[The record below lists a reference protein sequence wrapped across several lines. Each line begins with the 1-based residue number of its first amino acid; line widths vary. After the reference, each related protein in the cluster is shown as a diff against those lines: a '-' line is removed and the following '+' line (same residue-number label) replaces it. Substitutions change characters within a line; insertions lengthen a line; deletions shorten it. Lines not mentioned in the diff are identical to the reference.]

1 MPILTTA
8 GAVATSPTDLLNQE
22 IAAASALAPGLTA
35 NLPGSLVEDMASTAA
50 GAVVI
55 QDQTFV
61 DLVNSISPYTA
72 NPFILYQLG
81 AVYGVQQGIGSNT
94 SVYVIFTGLAGFV
107 IPIGFTVSDGTYQ
120 YTVQDGGIIGSSGQS
135 PSLYCLATTAGSWAV
150 PAGTVINLVTS
161 VPSGFT
167 LTVTNPSAGLAGATA
182 QTIQSYQAQVIQAG
196 LATAQ
201 GMPTFVKTQLQ
212 NVSGVQNNLVT
223 VRNLGSNQWQ
233 IICGGGD
240 PYQVAN
246 AIFNAI
252 PDISILTGSTLLV
265 TAITNANPA
274 VVTTNLNHGYSNGQ
288 LIQFTGVTGMSGI
301 NNISGIAISAITW
314 SSSTVTVTLASAHG
328 LSTGDTATGII
339 TGCTPTGY
347 NGTFTITS
355 TGTTTF
361 TYSLT
366 TNPGTISVKGTVS
379 TWFLVTKISSTTF
392 SINTNSTSS
401 GSYTSG
407 GVITPNLRNETV
419 TIYDYPDS
427 YNITFVIPPSQLV
440 NINLVWNTS
449 SSNYVSP
456 SAVAQLGQPALAAYI
471 NSIYVGQPIN
481 VFEMQSVF
489 QTAIQGIIPPQ
500 SLSRMVFTVAING
513 VDVSPSSG
521 TGLIYGDPESYFSTS
536 SAYISIAQG

>member
-1 MPILTTA
+1 MPTLTTA

-81 AVYGVQQGIGSNT
+81 AVYGVQQGVGSNT
-94 SVYVIFTGLAGFV
+94 SVYVIFTGLPGFV

-135 PSLYCLATTAGSWAV
+135 SSLYCLATTAGSWAV

-212 NVSGVQNNLVT
+212 NVSGVQNNLVA

-301 NNISGIAISAITW
+301 NNISGVAISAITW

-366 TNPGTISVKGTVS
+366 TNPGTISVKGTAS
-379 TWFLVTKISSTTF
+379 TWFTVTKISSTTF

-427 YNITFVIPPSQLV
+427 YNISFVIPPSQLV